1 MMNREYIK
9 GLIRETVLSIL
20 NEEEE
25 VDIVATKDG
34 METSDEEE
42 VKFITPEDVEKAKF
56 EEDPINYILQKYPS
70 LTDTLKM
77 LMTDHF
83 KDYVTGIYIVAPKP
97 TTFKIVLH
105 NGQTFIL
112 TYMGRTYECRVSG
125 KSYYLLTI
133 GEKERAILSIARLL
147 ETGSPITTKGPEQE
161 EASTPEEAP
170 EEKPAET
177 EKEEET
183 ES

>member
-1 MMNREYIK
+1 MNREYIK
-9 GLIRETVLSIL
+9 GLIRETVIALL
-20 NEEEE
+20 EEEEE
-25 VDIVATKDG
+25 VAV
-34 METSDEEE
+34 SDEIQ
-42 VKFITPEDVEKAKF
+42 FTTPEDVEKAKF

-70 LTDTLKM
+70 LTETLTM

-83 KDYVTGIYIVAPKP
+83 KDYVTGIYIIAPKP

-105 NGQTFIL
+105 NGQNFIL
-112 TYMGRTYECRVSG
+112 TYLGRAYNCRVAG

-147 ETGSPITTKGPEQE
+147 ETGSPITTKGPDKE
-161 EASTPEEAP
+161 EASAPEEAP
-170 EEKPAET
+170 AEKPAET

>member
-1 MMNREYIK
+1 MVNRKYIK
-9 GLIRETVLSIL
+9 GLIEEVVLGIL
-20 NEEEE
+20 KEEEE
-25 VDIVATKDG
+25 VTVDKLEFT
-34 METSDEEE
+34 
-42 VKFITPEDVEKAKF
+42 TPEDVEKVKF
-56 EEDPINYILQKYPS
+56 EEDPINYILKKYPS
-70 LTDTLKM
+70 LTETLTM
-77 LMTDHF
+77 LMTKHF

-105 NGQTFIL
+105 NGQTFTL
-112 TYMGRTYECRVSG
+112 TFLGKAYQCRVAG

-147 ETGSPITTKGPEQE
+147 ETGSPITTKGPEKE
-161 EASTPEEAP
+161 ETSAPETPA

>member
-1 MMNREYIK
+1 MVNRKYIK
-9 GLIRETVLSIL
+9 GLIEEVVLGIL

-25 VDIVATKDG
+25 
-34 METSDEEE
+34 ETTEKLEFS
-42 VKFITPEDVEKAKF
+42 TPDDVEKIKF
-56 EEDPINYILQKYPS
+56 EEDPVNYILRKYPS
-70 LTDTLKM
+70 LTDTLTM
-77 LMTDHF
+77 LMTKHF
-83 KDYVTGIYIVAPKP
+83 KDYVTGIYIIAPKP

-105 NGQTFIL
+105 NGQNFIL
-112 TYMGRTYECRVSG
+112 TFMGRAYTCRVAG

-147 ETGSPITTKGPEQE
+147 ETGSPITTKGPEKE
-161 EASTPEEAP
+161 EASAPESPA

>member
-1 MMNREYIK
+1 MMNRGYIK
-9 GLIRETVLSIL
+9 SLIKEVVVDLLS
-20 NEEEE
+20 EEE
-25 VDIVATKDG
+25 VEDVQAV
-34 METSDEEE
+34 EFE
-42 VKFITPEDVEKAKF
+42 TPEDVEKAKF

-70 LTDTLKM
+70 LTDTLAM
-77 LMTDHF
+77 LMTKHF

-105 NGQTFIL
+105 NGQFFIL
-112 TYMGRTYECRVSG
+112 TFLGKAYNCRVAG

-133 GEKERAILSIARLL
+133 SEKESAILSIARLL
-147 ETGSPITTKGPEQE
+147 ETGSPITTKGPDKE
-161 EASTPEEAP
+161 EVSAPQDAP

-177 EKEEET
+177 AEEEET

>member
-1 MMNREYIK
+1 MMNRRYIK
-9 GLIRETVLSIL
+9 GLIKEVVLDML
-20 NEEEE
+20 TEEE
-25 VDIVATKDG
+25 V
-34 METSDEEE
+34 EDEQAVE
-42 VKFITPEDVEKAKF
+42 FQTPEDVEKAKF

-70 LTDTLKM
+70 LTETLNM
-77 LMTDHF
+77 LMTKHF

-105 NGQTFIL
+105 NGQSFIL
-112 TYMGRTYECRVSG
+112 TYLGKAYNCRVAG

-147 ETGSPITTKGPEQE
+147 ETGSPISTKGPEKE
-161 EASTPEEAP
+161 EASAPEEAP

-177 EKEEET
+177 AKEEET

>member
-1 MMNREYIK
+1 MLDKRYIK
-9 GLIRETVLSIL
+9 GLIKEVVIDMLT
-20 NEEEE
+20 EEE
-25 VDIVATKDG
+25 V
-34 METSDEEE
+34 E
-42 VKFITPEDVEKAKF
+42 VTNDVEFKTPEDVEQAKF

-70 LTDTLKM
+70 LKDTLDM
-77 LMTDHF
+77 LMTKHF

-105 NGQTFIL
+105 NGQSFIL
-112 TYMGRTYECRVSG
+112 TFLGKAYSCRVAG

-147 ETGSPITTKGPEQE
+147 ETGSPITTKGPEKE
-161 EASTPEEAP
+161 EASAPQEAP
-170 EEKPAET
+170 EEKPEET
-177 EKEEET
+177 AQEEET